1 MARNQIVIK
10 TKLKGQ
16 STQRVNIDVTHE
28 TENVAPVLKEIGD
41 NLVGLNPNADIDV
54 SFYSFNSI
62 SDTWMEMIVYYAN
75 ESRIVNL

>member
-41 NLVGLNPNADIDV
+41 SLVALNPNADIDV
-54 SFYSFNSI
+54 SFYVFNSI
-62 SDTWMEMIVYYAN
+62 SDTWMEMVVYYAN